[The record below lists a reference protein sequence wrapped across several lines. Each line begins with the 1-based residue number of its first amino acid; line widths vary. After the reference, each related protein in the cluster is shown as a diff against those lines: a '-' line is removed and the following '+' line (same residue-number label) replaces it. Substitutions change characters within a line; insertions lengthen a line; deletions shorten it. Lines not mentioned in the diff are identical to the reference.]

1 MKRIWIIAALCLVQ
15 SAYAQQ
21 GGPDQQ
27 RERRGGGMGMMG
39 GAMRE
44 ALEAACKDHKAGDT
58 VEVKRPNGDTV
69 KATCKLMAVIEPPP
83 RPAQ

>member
-21 GGPDQQ
+21 PGGPGPQG
-27 RERRGGGMGMMG
+27 ERRGGGMMG

-44 ALEAACKDHKAGDT
+44 ALEAACKDHKAGDV
-58 VEVKRPNGDTV
+58 VEVKTPNGDTV
-69 KATCKLMAVIEPPP
+69 KGTCKLVAVIERPQ
-83 RPAQ
+83 RPAGQ